1 MHNLT
6 SNLALK
12 LFLTLSLIAGITYSA
27 ISQSGVY
34 VDPNKSNRQ
43 WRSTFNVA
51 GNEVESI
58 ITNYGTIG
66 RGNESINQAGVWPR
80 GTGHGHLH
88 EMTGWIASNVR
99 YPSGQ
104 TQVMVSDGYRD

>member
-1 MHNLT
+1 M
-6 SNLALK
+6 
-12 LFLTLSLIAGITYSA
+12 
-27 ISQSGVY
+27 
-34 VDPNKSNRQ
+34 
-43 WRSTFNVA
+43 A

-104 TQVMVSDGYRD
+104 TQVMVSDGYRDGGETIDPVTGIEWKFQPVPGYLNRDISNPEIANSQNPNSWPT